1 VARLSSLSAFFPAYN
16 EEPNLVRMYESLSA
30 TLPKFATE
38 YEIIIVNDGSRDGTG
53 ATADRLA
60 KEDPRV
66 RHILHATNLG
76 YGAAVAEGFA
86 ASRYEYVFFTDGD
99 NQFDVSQLA
108 LLVPFA
114 AEFDAVIGYRIN
126 RQDHFF
132 RLLNAHAWN
141 RLVSLAFGLRFKDID
156 CAFKLIRRS
165 ALPAGRLESSGAMIS
180 TELLVKLVRAGCSI
194 REVGVLHQPRIAG
207 KQTGANPRVV
217 LRAFREL
224 YAFRRKLRRE
234 GP

>member
-1 VARLSSLSAFFPAYN
+1 VRLSSLSAFFPAYN
-16 EEPNLVRMYESLSA
+16 EESNLVSMYESLSA
-30 TLPKFATE
+30 TLPQVAAE

-53 ATADRLA
+53 AIADRLA
-60 KEDPRV
+60 KEDSRV
-66 RHILHATNLG
+66 RHIRHETNRG
-76 YGAAVAEGFA
+76 YGAAVATGCE
-86 ASRYEYVFFTDGD
+86 ASRHEYLFFTDGD
-99 NQFDVSQLA
+99 NQFDVSQISLF
-108 LLVPFA
+108 VPFA

-126 RQDHFF
+126 RRDPFI
-132 RLLNAHAWN
+132 RVLNGHAWN
-141 RLVSLAFGLRFKDID
+141 RLVGWMFGLRVKDID

-165 ALPAGRLESSGAMIS
+165 ALPAGRLESSGAMVS

-194 REVGVLHQPRIAG
+194 REVGVRHRPRVAG

>member
-1 VARLSSLSAFFPAYN
+1 
-16 EEPNLVRMYESLSA
+16 MYESLSA
-30 TLPKFATE
+30 TLPLVAAE
-38 YEIIIVNDGSRDGTG
+38 YEILIVNDGSRDGTG
-53 ATADRLA
+53 AIADRLA

-76 YGAAVAEGFA
+76 YGAAVADGFA
-86 ASRYEYVFFTDGD
+86 ASRHEYVFFTDGD

-126 RQDHFF
+126 RKDDFI

-141 RLVSLAFGLRFKDID
+141 HLVGRTFGLRVKDID
-156 CAFKLIRRS
+156 CAFKLIRKS
-165 ALPAGRLESSGAMIS
+165 ALPAGRLESTGAMVS
-180 TELLVKLVRAGCSI
+180 TELLVRLVRAGCSI

-207 KQTGANPRVV
+207 KQTGANPRVI

-224 YAFRRKLRRE
+224 HAFRRKLREE